1 MSHSYIK
8 GLRGDGW
15 NRWYLCCWLLR
26 YLPEQGD
33 PICCLGFCYIFLW
46 WGLLTHCLLFLAW
59 LLGRRCDVRCGE
71 ICAVL
76 GDIVHPSVWSWCLLN
91 VMGTDGQRYFESVSF
106 LSLFCVVVG
115 NLWGCKVGKVV
126 WKYPT
131 SEIMLEEVCVLEEVV
146 SAPLEMLLHVIVIA
160 VGYYPHI

>member
-1 MSHSYIK
+1 
-8 GLRGDGW
+8 
-15 NRWYLCCWLLR
+15 
-26 YLPEQGD
+26 
-33 PICCLGFCYIFLW
+33 
-46 WGLLTHCLLFLAW
+46 
-59 LLGRRCDVRCGE
+59 
-71 ICAVL
+71 
-76 GDIVHPSVWSWCLLN
+76 
-91 VMGTDGQRYFESVSF
+91 MGTDGQRYFESVSF
-106 LSLFCVVVG
+106 LSPCCVVVG